1 MQPSDA
7 SQEDLRPFIAGLPKA
22 ELHMHI
28 EGSLEPEMM
37 FALAERNGMDLSF
50 RSVEETRAAYNF
62 GCLQEFF
69 DLFFQGMAVLCSEQ
83 DFYDLTW
90 AYFLRAQS
98 DNVRHAEMF
107 FDPQGHTSRG
117 IDFETVLH
125 GIQRARDDAVRE
137 LGITSGLI
145 MCFWLHLSEEEA
157 LKTLEQAQPYRAGIV
172 GIGLDAAE
180 KDNPS
185 HKFASVY
192 RQAREQGYRL
202 LAHAGE
208 EGPASYVEEAIDVL
222 GVDRIDHGNAT
233 LEAPKL
239 ARLIASEGTV
249 LTVCPLSNVK
259 LAVVDEMHHHPLKT
273 MLEHGLAVTVNSDDP
288 AYFGG
293 YINDNY
299 VAVQQALGLTVDEL
313 HRIASNSFSGAFLD
327 ESTKAAHLQELNAYV
342 ARYRKWHR

>member
-1 MQPSDA
+1 M
-7 SQEDLRPFIAGLPKA
+7 QEDLKPFIAGLPKA

-37 FALAERNGMDLSF
+37 FALAERNGVDLSF
-50 RSVEETRAAYNF
+50 KSVEETRAAYNF
-62 GCLQEFF
+62 RCLQEFL

-90 AYFLRAQS
+90 AYFKRAHA

-107 FDPQGHTSRG
+107 FDPQGHTCRG
-117 IDFETVLH
+117 IGFETVLH
-125 GIQRARDDAVRE
+125 GIQQARADAERE
-137 LGITSGLI
+137 LGITSELI
-145 MCFWLHLSEEEA
+145 MCFWRHLSEEDA
-157 LKTLEQAQPYRAGIV
+157 RKTLELAKPFREGIV

-180 KDNPS
+180 QDNPP

-192 RQAREQGYRL
+192 KQAREQGYRL

-208 EGPASYVEEAIDVL
+208 EGPASYVEEAIDL
-222 GVDRIDHGNAT
+222 LKVDRIDHGNAT
-233 LEAPKL
+233 LDDPEL
-239 ARLIASEGTV
+239 TRRIAGEGTV

-259 LAVVDEMHHHPLKT
+259 LAVVDEMHSHPLKT

-293 YINDNY
+293 YVNDNY

-313 HRIASNSFSGAFLD
+313 HRIARNSFNGAFLD
-327 ESTKAAHLQELNAYV
+327 EHTKAAHLDELNAYV
-342 ARYRKWHR
+342 AAYR

>member
-1 MQPSDA
+1 MQAPEA
-7 SQEDLRPFIAGLPKA
+7 GQEDLRPFIAGLPKA

-37 FALAERNGMDLSF
+37 FALAERNGVGLSF

-62 GCLQEFF
+62 GCLQEFL
-69 DLFFQGMAVLCSEQ
+69 DLFFQGMAVLCREQ

-90 AYFLRAQS
+90 AYFERARA

-117 IDFETVLH
+117 IEFETVLH
-125 GIQRARDDAVRE
+125 GIQRARADAEQE

-145 MCFWLHLSEEEA
+145 MCFWRHLPEGDA
-157 LKTLEQAQPYRAGIV
+157 RRTLELAKPFREGIV

-180 KDNPS
+180 QGNPP

-192 RQAREQGYRL
+192 KQAREQGYRL

-208 EGPASYVEEAIDVL
+208 EGPAAYVEEAVDLL

-233 LEAPKL
+233 LDDPEL
-239 ARLIASEGTV
+239 TRRIAGEGTV

-259 LAVVDEMHHHPLKT
+259 LAVVDEMRRHPLRT

-293 YINDNY
+293 YVNDNY

-313 HRIASNSFSGAFLD
+313 HRIARNSFRGAFLD
-327 ESTKAAHLQELNAYV
+327 EQAKASHLDELDAYV
-342 ARYRKWHR
+342 ATYR

>member
-1 MQPSDA
+1 MKTHHA
-7 SQEDLRPFIAGLPKA
+7 KRNDLGSFISGLPKA

-37 FALAERNGMDLSF
+37 FALAERNGVKLSF
-50 RSVEETRAAYNF
+50 NSVEETRAAYDF
-62 GCLQEFF
+62 GCLQEFL
-69 DLFFQGMAVLCSEQ
+69 DLFFQGMTVLRHEQ

-90 AYFLRAQS
+90 AYFKRAEA

-117 IDFETVLH
+117 VAFETVLQ
-125 GIQRARDDAVRE
+125 GIQRACADAERE

-145 MCFWLHLSEEEA
+145 MCFWRHLSEQDA
-157 LKTLEQAQPYRAGIV
+157 QAVLDAAMPYRDGIV

-180 KDNPS
+180 RGNPP

-192 RQAREQGYRL
+192 RQAREQGYKL

-208 EGPASYVEEAIDVL
+208 EGPASYVKEAIDIL
-222 GVDRIDHGNAT
+222 RVDRIDHGNAT
-233 LEAPKL
+233 LDDPEL
-239 ARLIASEGTV
+239 TRRIASEGTV
-249 LTVCPLSNVK
+249 LTVCPMSNVK
-259 LAVVDEMHHHPLKT
+259 LAVVDEMGHHPLKV
-273 MLEHGLAVTVNSDDP
+273 MLDRGLAVTVNSDDP

-299 VAVQQALGLTVDEL
+299 AAVQQALALTMDDL
-313 HRIASNSFSGAFLD
+313 HRIARNSFTGAFLD
-327 ESTKAAHLQELNAYV
+327 ATARAAHLEELEAYV
-342 ARYRKWHR
+342 AVYK

>member
-1 MQPSDA
+1 MQASDVNR
-7 SQEDLRPFIAGLPKA
+7 EDLGLFIAGLPKA

-37 FALAERNGMDLSF
+37 FALAERNGVELSF
-50 RSVEETRAAYNF
+50 KSVEETRAAYNF
-62 GCLQEFF
+62 GCLQEFL
-69 DLFFQGMAVLCSEQ
+69 DLFFQGMAVLRNEQ

-90 AYFLRAQS
+90 AYFMRAQA
-98 DNVRHAEMF
+98 DNVRHAELF

-125 GIQRARDDAVRE
+125 GIQRARTDAGRE
-137 LGITSGLI
+137 LGISSELI
-145 MCFWLHLSEEEA
+145 MCFWRHLSEEEA
-157 LKTLEQAQPYRAGIV
+157 LRTLDQARPHREGIV

-180 KDNPS
+180 LGNPP
-185 HKFASVY
+185 HKFASLY

-208 EGPASYVEEAIDVL
+208 EGPASYVEEAVDIL

-233 LEAPKL
+233 LDDPGL
-239 ARLIASEGTV
+239 TRRIASEGTV

-259 LAVVDEMHHHPLKT
+259 LAVVDEMRRHPLKT

-299 VAVQQALGLTVDEL
+299 AAVQQALGLTVDEL
-313 HRIASNSFSGAFLD
+313 HRIARNSFNGAFLD
-327 ESTKAAHLQELNAYV
+327 EPARAAHLRELDAYV
-342 ARYRKWHR
+342 AGYG

>member
-1 MQPSDA
+1 MQVA
-7 SQEDLRPFIAGLPKA
+7 EVSQEDLRPFIAGLPKA

-37 FALAERNGMDLSF
+37 FALAERNGVDLSF

-62 GCLQEFF
+62 GCLQEFL

-90 AYFLRAQS
+90 AYFKRAHA

-107 FDPQGHTSRG
+107 FDPQGHTCRG

-125 GIQRARDDAVRE
+125 GIQRARADAERE

-145 MCFWLHLSEEEA
+145 MCFWRHLSEEDA
-157 LKTLEQAQPYRAGIV
+157 CRTLELAKPFREGIV

-180 KDNPS
+180 RGNPP

-208 EGPASYVEEAIDVL
+208 EGPAAYVEEAIDLL

-233 LEAPKL
+233 LDDPEL
-239 ARLIASEGTV
+239 TRRIAGKGTV

-259 LAVVDEMHHHPLKT
+259 LAVVEEMRCHPLKT
-273 MLEHGLAVTVNSDDP
+273 MLGHGLAVTVNSDDP

-293 YINDNY
+293 YVNDNY

-313 HRIASNSFSGAFLD
+313 HRIARNSFHGAFLD
-327 ESTKAAHLQELNAYV
+327 EQAKAAHLDELDAYV
-342 ARYRKWHR
+342 ATYR